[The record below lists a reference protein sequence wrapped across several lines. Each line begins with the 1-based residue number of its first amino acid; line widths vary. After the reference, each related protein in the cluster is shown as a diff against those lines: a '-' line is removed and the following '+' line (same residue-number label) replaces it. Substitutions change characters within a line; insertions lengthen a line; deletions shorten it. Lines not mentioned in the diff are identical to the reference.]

1 MNIYEQPIDKLKLCI
16 ENEKR
21 RLSDIVNTYNK
32 EYNEYARWLNL
43 VEEKKKEREAHFERL
58 TKALSCAQEFIH
70 ECETRLTQLENGET
84 SQSMGS

>member
-32 EYNEYARWLNL
+32 EYDEYARWLNL
-43 VEEKKKEREAHFERL
+43 IEEQKEKGDAHFESL
-58 TKALSCAQEFIH
+58 TKSLSCAQQFIH
-70 ECETRLTQLENGET
+70 ECETRLNQLQNGAA
-84 SQSMGS
+84 S